1 MIYFVE
7 NVNKKVVHTT
17 AHNLHIV
24 IGEHFICPG
33 NQREY
38 KVVGIISNLGATD
51 KTVVLKQISS
61 SEVDFREYLQA
72 GVA

>member
-7 NVNKKVVHTT
+7 SVNKKVVHTT
-17 AHNLHIV
+17 DHNLHIV

-38 KVVGIISNLGATD
+38 KAVGIVSNLGVTD
-51 KTVVLKQISS
+51 KTVVLQPVGR
-61 SEVDFREYLQA
+61 SEMTYKECLQRGGA
-72 GVA
+72 